1 MLEEL
6 DIQNFALID
15 KAHVDFSGG
24 FTVLSGETGAGKS
37 ILIGSLAFLLGGK
50 GGTELIRT
58 GCHEALV
65 SGSFLLESKDAA
77 LWLEEHGIE
86 SEDNR
91 ILLRRIVRDTG
102 KSSAWIGSTPVTKAD
117 LASFAAF
124 LVDIH
129 GQHDQ
134 QSLMKVSEHRR
145 FLDSYAGITDE
156 VHAFT
161 QLYAELAEKQRTLQ
175 SLNTNEA
182 ERADRIEMLT
192 FAINEITEAKLRA
205 GEDEELASEEAKMAS
220 FEKLYSDVEEINAIL
235 DGSSGNSENVLSLLR
250 RLKNVVPHAASLDRE
265 LEGLD
270 DRLQSV
276 FYEIDD
282 IAKEFRSYASRLVFD
297 PERLAQVQER
307 LDLMF
312 KLKKKYASSTK
323 APLQEVLDYAQ
334 NAQSQLDALTNSS
347 ADKSALEAE
356 IAQLEKQ
363 VYAAAKAISQKRK
376 DASLKMS
383 QAVVAILA
391 ELGMKDARFCVNLAE
406 KPGTSVTQKCN
417 PYGMDDVEFLIS
429 ANPGTPLAPLAKIA
443 SGGELSRV
451 MLALKTILSNA
462 DTVSTLIFD
471 EIDTGIGGEVAVA
484 VGNHMK
490 RLAASKQILCIT
502 HLASIAVYAHHQIKI
517 KKGSEG
523 QSTQTLVFPVE
534 GEERVK
540 EIARMLSGDSA
551 SSQSLEHASAMLQ
564 KFGGLHG

>member
-15 KAHVDFSGG
+15 KAHVDFSDG

-65 SGSFLLESKDAA
+65 SGTFLLESKDANA
-77 LWLEEHGIE
+77 WLEEHGIE

-91 ILLRRIVRDTG
+91 ILLRRVVRDTG

-117 LASFAAF
+117 LALFAAF

-145 FLDSYAGITDE
+145 FLDSYAGIVDE

-161 QLYAELAEKQRTLQ
+161 QLYAQLAEKQRTLE
-175 SLNTNEA
+175 SLVTNEA
-182 ERADRIEMLT
+182 DRANRIEMLT
-192 FAINEITEAKLRA
+192 FAINEIAEAKLRA
-205 GEDEELASEEAKMAS
+205 GEDEELAAEEAKMAS
-220 FEKLYSDVEEINAIL
+220 FEKLYSDVEEINAAL
-235 DGSSGNSENVLSLLR
+235 DGSSSGFGESVLSLLR
-250 RLKNVVPHAASLDRE
+250 RLKSVVPHASSLDKE
-265 LEGLD
+265 LENLD

-276 FYEIDD
+276 FYEVDD

-297 PERLAQVQER
+297 PERLSQVQER

-323 APLQEVLDYAQ
+323 APVQEVLDYAQ
-334 NAQSQLDALTNSS
+334 NAQVQLDALTDSN
-347 ADKSALEAE
+347 ADKSALEAQ

-363 VYAAAKAISQKRK
+363 VYAAAKTISQKRK
-376 DASLKMS
+376 AASQKMS

-391 ELGMKDARFCVNLAE
+391 ELGMKEARFEVNLAE

-490 RLAASKQILCIT
+490 RLASSKQILCIT

-523 QSTQTLVFPVE
+523 QSTQTLVFPVD

-540 EIARMLSGDSA
+540 EIARMLSGDSGSA
-551 SSQSLEHASAMLQ
+551 QSLEHAAALLQ
-564 KFGGLHG
+564 KFGG

>member
-1 MLEEL
+1 MP
-6 DIQNFALID
+6 
-15 KAHVDFSGG
+15 H
-24 FTVLSGETGAGKS
+24 
-37 ILIGSLAFLLGGK
+37 LL
-50 GGTELIRT
+50 T
-58 GCHEALV
+58 
-65 SGSFLLESKDAA
+65 
-77 LWLEEHGIE
+77 
-86 SEDNR
+86 
-91 ILLRRIVRDTG
+91 
-102 KSSAWIGSTPVTKAD
+102 
-117 LASFAAF
+117 AS
-124 LVDIH
+124 
-129 GQHDQ
+129 
-134 QSLMKVSEHRR
+134 
-145 FLDSYAGITDE
+145 
-156 VHAFT
+156 
-161 QLYAELAEKQRTLQ
+161 
-175 SLNTNEA
+175 
-182 ERADRIEMLT
+182 
-192 FAINEITEAKLRA
+192 
-205 GEDEELASEEAKMAS
+205 
-220 FEKLYSDVEEINAIL
+220 
-235 DGSSGNSENVLSLLR
+235 
-250 RLKNVVPHAASLDRE
+250 
-265 LEGLD
+265 
-270 DRLQSV
+270 

-363 VYAAAKAISQKRK
+363 VYATAKAISQKRK